1 MDAVFERECL
11 GGKSS
16 RTLGVEDWTVSSTR
30 VFRVDVDGVRN
41 GLLVLKG
48 LGTRTGS
55 VDDGNEIDLGSLAK
69 GRYGSSSAAI
79 VTFDTLDDKLHP
91 L

>member
-1 MDAVFERECL
+1 
-11 GGKSS
+11 
-16 RTLGVEDWTVSSTR
+16 
-30 VFRVDVDGVRN
+30 VRN
-41 GLLVLKG
+41 GLLLLKG

-55 VDDGNEIDLGSLAK
+55 VDDENEIDLGSLAK